1 MKTPRKTRKRKS
13 NARLKYPCKYLS
25 RPKVSWASKARAMV
39 SVPEQVMREM
49 KTRLRW
55 PIVWPETP
63 TVRAR
68 MQIFF
73 KEPGQ
78 LQDG

>member
-1 MKTPRKTRKRKS
+1 
-13 NARLKYPCKYLS
+13 
-25 RPKVSWASKARAMV
+25 MV

-49 KTRLRW
+49 PTRLRW